1 MGPTV
6 EGNTVTWTAVAD
18 TYVQQNSI
26 DDFGANNTLRVKSD
40 AKKGLSRNAF
50 IKFDLS
56 GVTVE
61 SVARA
66 TLRLYCQ
73 FASESATEVANR
85 DYKLYAVNS
94 EWQESGMQWSAQ
106 PKADG
111 KISDI
116 DTKKAKKGMWI
127 EVDITEYVN
136 AHLGETISFMIC
148 NEGEASNEN
157 HINFSSREFKGQ
169 EPQIVLQTQ

>member
-1 MGPTV
+1 
-6 EGNTVTWTAVAD
+6 
-18 TYVQQNSI
+18 
-26 DDFGANNTLRVKSD
+26 
-40 AKKGLSRNAF
+40 
-50 IKFDLS
+50 
-56 GVTVE
+56 
-61 SVARA
+61 
-66 TLRLYCQ
+66 
-73 FASESATEVANR
+73 
-85 DYKLYAVNS
+85 
-94 EWQESGMQWSAQ
+94 MQWSTQ

-116 DTKKAKKGMWI
+116 DTKKAKKGTWI